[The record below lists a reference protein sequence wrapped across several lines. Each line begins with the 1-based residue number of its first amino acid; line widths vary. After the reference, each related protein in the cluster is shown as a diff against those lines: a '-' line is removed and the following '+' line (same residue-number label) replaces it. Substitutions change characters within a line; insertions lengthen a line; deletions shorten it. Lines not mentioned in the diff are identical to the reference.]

1 MSFAKFASVCLAF
14 GLLLSV
20 NLHLRAAPPSVTSI
34 YPAGVQRGQMVKATL
49 AGNFPQWPVTVVS
62 STPALQ
68 ISPGKDKGQIE
79 ITAAATGS
87 EGLHFL
93 RVVDDGGAS
102 APFAFV
108 VGTAAEMLE
117 LEPNNSPQAAKL
129 LELPTVVNGKLQSG
143 GDSDAFRVKLNAN
156 ESIVAMLDARCY
168 LGSPLDAVLQICD
181 DQGFVLVQS
190 HDARGLDPILSFV
203 APKEG
208 EYLVRIFGFD
218 SEPNSSI
225 ALSGN
230 PNMVYRLTVSKGP
243 VADFAWPIALPLAG
257 GNFERVLRNLSKG
270 DQPPKQALPA
280 IAMPRGTGLSRSH
293 LFLSSEQE
301 PGVVRLPLH
310 PFPCVTAEQAQGELA
325 PPISISGRFQSASD
339 RQVFRMK
346 APAKSKLNIKAIA
359 AQEEFQADPFISV
372 RTSAD
377 QKLAEQDDASDK
389 RDCELTVAVPDDGIV
404 VIHVNDF
411 LSEFGFR
418 HAYEL
423 QVVPQVPAFL
433 ATTTISSID
442 ASPDKPAIIPVAIG
456 RIEGFA
462 GDVEVLA
469 ANLPEGWSAP
479 SLISSQGN
487 KDTAAEVK
495 LTLTPTA
502 DAKPGFIRILARVKD
517 QPATESEVVFYQTLG
532 AVKLSF
538 ADVYLAVAK
547 QAK

>member
-1 MSFAKFASVCLAF
+1 MSLAKSASVCFVF

-20 NLHLRAAPPSVTSI
+20 NLQLRAAAPSVTSI
-34 YPAGVQRGQMVKATL
+34 YPAGVQRGQTVRATL
-49 AGNFPQWPVTVVS
+49 SGNFPQWPVTVVS
-62 STPALQ
+62 STPTLQ

-108 VGTAAEMLE
+108 VGTVAETLE
-117 LEPNNSPQAAKL
+117 VEPNNSPQAAKL
-129 LELPTVVNGKLQSG
+129 MELPAVVNGKLQSG
-143 GDSDAFRVKLNAN
+143 GDSDAFRVKLSTN

-190 HDARGLDPILSFV
+190 HDARGLDPIVSFV
-203 APKEG
+203 APKDG
-208 EYLVRIFGFD
+208 EYLVRTFGFD
-218 SEPNSSI
+218 SEPNASI

-243 VADFAWPIALPLAG
+243 VADFAWPIAMPLSG
-257 GNFERVLRNLSKG
+257 GTFEHIARNLAKDS
-270 DQPPKQALPA
+270 QAPRQTLPA
-280 IAMPRGTGLSRSH
+280 ITMPWGQGLPRSH
-293 LFLSSEQE
+293 LFLSTEQE
-301 PGVVRLPLH
+301 LGVMRLPLH
-310 PFPCVTAEQAQGELA
+310 PFPCITAEQAQGELTV
-325 PPISISGRFQSASD
+325 PISISGRFQSATDKQSY
-339 RQVFRMK
+339 RIK

-359 AQEEFQADPFISV
+359 AQEEFQSDPFVSV
-372 RTSAD
+372 HTSAD

-404 VIHVNDF
+404 VIRVHDF

-423 QVVPQVPAFL
+423 QVVPQVPLFL

-462 GDVEVLA
+462 GEVEVVA
-469 ANLPEGWSAP
+469 ANLPEGWSALP
-479 SLISSQGN
+479 VVSTQGN
-487 KDTAAEVK
+487 KDTATEVK

-502 DAKPGFIRILARVKD
+502 EAKPGFIRILARVKD

-538 ADVYLAVAK
+538 AEVYLAVTKPAK
-547 QAK
+547 

>member
-1 MSFAKFASVCLAF
+1 M
-14 GLLLSV
+14 
-20 NLHLRAAPPSVTSI
+20 
-34 YPAGVQRGQMVKATL
+34 
-49 AGNFPQWPVTVVS
+49 
-62 STPALQ
+62 
-68 ISPGKDKGQIE
+68 
-79 ITAAATGS
+79 
-87 EGLHFL
+87 
-93 RVVDDGGAS
+93 
-102 APFAFV
+102 
-108 VGTAAEMLE
+108 
-117 LEPNNSPQAAKL
+117 
-129 LELPTVVNGKLQSG
+129 
-143 GDSDAFRVKLNAN
+143 
-156 ESIVAMLDARCY
+156 
-168 LGSPLDAVLQICD
+168 
-181 DQGFVLVQS
+181 
-190 HDARGLDPILSFV
+190 
-203 APKEG
+203 
-208 EYLVRIFGFD
+208 
-218 SEPNSSI
+218 
-225 ALSGN
+225 
-230 PNMVYRLTVSKGP
+230 
-243 VADFAWPIALPLAG
+243 
-257 GNFERVLRNLSKG
+257 
-270 DQPPKQALPA
+270 
-280 IAMPRGTGLSRSH
+280 
-293 LFLSSEQE
+293 
-301 PGVVRLPLH
+301 H
-310 PFPCVTAEQAQGELA
+310 PFPCVTAEHAQGELA
-325 PPISISGRFQSASD
+325 APVSISGRFQSASD
-339 RQVFRMK
+339 KQVFRVK

-423 QVVPQVPAFL
+423 QVVPQVPSFS

-479 SLISSQGN
+479 SVISSQGN